1 MEMFAVRTDEDVL
14 HPRDRHINHVKLGTD
29 CSMLW
34 VLSGTTICL
43 HQLLN
48 ICVYTMQWSAVSA
61 LQMKPICCDIRLQKM
76 TLVYTMPNQQIYGTP

>member
-1 MEMFAVRTDEDVL
+1 MEMFAVRTDEMFCTQEIVTV
-14 HPRDRHINHVKLGTD
+14 NHVKLGTD

-48 ICVYTMQWSAVSA
+48 ICMYTMQRSAVSA
-61 LQMKPICCDIRLQKM
+61 LQMKPIFCDIRLQKM
-76 TLVYTMPNQQIYGTP
+76 TLLYTMPNQQIYATP